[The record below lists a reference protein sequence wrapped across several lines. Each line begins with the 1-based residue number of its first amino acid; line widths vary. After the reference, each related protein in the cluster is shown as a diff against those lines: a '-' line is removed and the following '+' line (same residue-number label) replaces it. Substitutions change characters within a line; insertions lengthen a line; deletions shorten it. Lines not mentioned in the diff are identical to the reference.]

1 MGTAPGGGTFLED
14 GRGAAGGESGGE
26 GDEWLHVVGWGDGD
40 ASASGWRYGRGE
52 GKGNLVTGAGTDAG
66 TGYDRNGWR

>member
-1 MGTAPGGGTFLED
+1 MGTAPGGGTFLEN

-26 GDEWLHVVGWGDGD
+26 GDEWLHVVGWGDG
-40 ASASGWRYGRGE
+40 RGE

-66 TGYDRNGWR
+66 TGYDRSGWR